1 MHTGPVR
8 LEAEKMSKS
17 LGNMIFVRTA
27 LETSTRQALRLYL
40 LDSHYRRPFDHD
52 ESELVRAGE
61 RAAALAESL
70 GRGAVGPVGRDAVTR
85 EVVAALDDDLDTRTA
100 IRALE
105 HGARRAAANAKPS
118 LRAVARNVLGVL

>member
-1 MHTGPVR
+1 
-8 LEAEKMSKS
+8 
-17 LGNMIFVRTA
+17 
-27 LETSTRQALRLYL
+27 
-40 LDSHYRRPFDHD
+40 
-52 ESELVRAGE
+52 VRAGE

-70 GRGAVGPVGRDAVTR
+70 GRGAVGPVGRDAATR

-105 HGARRAAANAKPS
+105 HGARSAAASAKPS